1 MSFSKGKALLDLNLL
16 RLDLFYLKQSIP
28 DSVKSQMLME
38 LTKSIEER
46 LKSLADNVRGYEV
59 EESEEENE

>member
-1 MSFSKGKALLDLNLL
+1 MSFSKGKAILDLNLL
-16 RLDLFYLKQSIP
+16 RQDLFYLKQSIP
-28 DSVKSQMLME
+28 DSVKSQILME
-38 LTKSIEER
+38 LIKSIEER